1 MNIVKLLMAL
11 IYLIV
16 SMSIIWLM
24 DSYSSYRNGA
34 LVVCILLYYISLRL
48 YNKKLRSQKNEN
60 K

>member
-1 MNIVKLLMAL
+1 MNKVKLLIVI

-16 SMSIIWLM
+16 SMSIIWFM

-34 LVVCILLYYISLRL
+34 LVVCILLYYISLKL
-48 YNKKLRSQKNEN
+48 YNKKLRNQKNEN

>member
-48 YNKKLRSQKNEN
+48 YNKKLRSQKTKNN
-60 K
+60 